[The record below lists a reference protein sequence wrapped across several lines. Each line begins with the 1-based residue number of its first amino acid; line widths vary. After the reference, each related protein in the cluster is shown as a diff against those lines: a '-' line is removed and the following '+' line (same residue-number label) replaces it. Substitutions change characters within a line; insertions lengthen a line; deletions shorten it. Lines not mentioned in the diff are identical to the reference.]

1 MSVGGTRRAFLGAGL
16 AAAAGAG
23 LTRLPSA
30 LQHDVPRAKERLS
43 LQARDLASA
52 GASPAFGTLRPVGS
66 ANAPLAGL
74 LYDRASERHAGN
86 VSITTIPATGGML
99 RVHTIDLQKGS
110 LVAIGGEHD
119 HVLPIS
125 SASGGYAGARG
136 SVTVTNAVRTALN
149 LDIELELL
157 KGH

>member
-30 LQHDVPRAKERLS
+30 LERDVPRAKERLS

-52 GASPAFGTLRPVGS
+52 GAMPAFGTLRPIGGGDALLS
-66 ANAPLAGL
+66 GL
-74 LYDRASERHAGN
+74 VYDRASERHAGS
-86 VSITTIPATGGML
+86 VSITSIPVADGML
-99 RVHTIDLQKGS
+99 RVHTIELQRGT
-110 LVAIGGEHD
+110 LVAIGGERD

-149 LDIELELL
+149 LDIELEL
-157 KGH
+157 